1 MKEII
6 SSNVIIRKRF
16 SMKKMLK
23 KKEIA
28 PRQSLSWKVK
38 IPSDISFRFKC
49 LIFWLDQLLPEVA
62 FRPMIPIKMKATNNN
77 LRRLRGSPNNT
88 IPSSTAPAAPIPVQM
103 A

>member
-49 LIFWLDQLLPEVA
+49 LIF
-62 FRPMIPIKMKATNNN
+62 
-77 LRRLRGSPNNT
+77 
-88 IPSSTAPAAPIPVQM
+88 
-103 A
+103 